1 MGKRIIERACL
12 SSRTKVEGSRG
23 SYLKDCASGSLDF
36 RSGWRQP
43 GGVLTKA
50 HAIAYWLL
58 PEPPAR
64 KVFAKKIHE
73 LAKRFETP
81 VFAPHV
87 TVFIAPEN
95 SPHPAEILRELGA
108 VMLELTIHS
117 IRFSEE
123 FTKTLFVQFGASV
136 QLQELGD
143 RIWKA
148 TRAPEQYVIDPH
160 MSLLYASL
168 VAEKKKAL
176 VDEISFPF
184 RTVGF
189 SSICAMRCA
198 RPTVTVAEVEQWQL
212 LASQE
217 KRSSVANP
225 KD

>member
-1 MGKRIIERACL
+1 MA
-12 SSRTKVEGSRG
+12 
-23 SYLKDCASGSLDF
+23 
-36 RSGWRQP
+36 QP
-43 GGVLTKA
+43 RDVLTKA

-58 PEPPAR
+58 PEPPVR
-64 KVFAKKIHE
+64 KLFMNKIRE

-87 TVFIAPEN
+87 TVFIAPAN

-123 FTKTLFVQFGASV
+123 FTKTLFVQFEASV
-136 QLQELGD
+136 PLQELGD

-148 TRAPEQYVIDPH
+148 SRAPEQYVIDPH
-160 MSLLYASL
+160 MSLLYAGL
-168 VAEKKKAL
+168 VAEEKKAL

-189 SSICAMRCA
+189 SSICAMRCP

-217 KRSSVANP
+217 
-225 KD
+225 

>member
-1 MGKRIIERACL
+1 M
-12 SSRTKVEGSRG
+12 
-23 SYLKDCASGSLDF
+23 
-36 RSGWRQP
+36 
-43 GGVLTKA
+43 LTKA

-58 PEPPAR
+58 PDPAVR
-64 KVFAKKIHE
+64 KVFAKRICE

-95 SPHPAEILRELGA
+95 SRHPAEILPELGA
-108 VMLELTIHS
+108 IMLELTIDS
-117 IRFSEE
+117 IRFSEQ
-123 FTKTLFVQFGASV
+123 FTKTLFVQFEASV
-136 QLQELGD
+136 PLQKLGD

-160 MSLLYASL
+160 MSLLYARL

-189 SSICAMRCA
+189 SSICAVRCTL
-198 RPTVTVAEVEQWQL
+198 PTVTVAEVEQWRL

-217 KRSSVANP
+217 
-225 KD
+225 